1 MSSNKDNNKKKTID
15 FNKPDTSKIEDIETK
30 ANDTLKAE
38 ESQTFLSPEEVDNN
52 DTVQQVVSSTESDD
66 TVRIETPIGTEVEMT
81 REQYNELMS
90 QSKEPTKFQ
99 KELKEI
105 LVNVSQERL
114 DAITAGLKKGILK
127 LEFIKDGS
135 VKPDNR
141 EYVPITYGQNR
152 KVNRIMKLARL
163 MREDI
168 NEVLKEKPSL
178 ALEELI
184 KKYPEVI
191 DEDTTVDELRNINLI
206 NEFVG
211 NYVIAQKAKIY
222 WGIDNIENYVLSDLV
237 LIIGLYEQ
245 RNNFTNS

>member
-1 MSSNKDNNKKKTID
+1 MTNSSSKKTID
-15 FNKPDTSKIEDIETK
+15 FNTPDTSKIEETEVK
-30 ANDTLKAE
+30 TNDNQSE
-38 ESQTFLSPEEVDNN
+38 TFLSPEEVDNN
-52 DTVQQVVSSTESDD
+52 TPIVSSTDD
-66 TVRIETPIGTEVEMT
+66 GNEIISIETPIGTEVKMT
-81 REQYNELMS
+81 KDQYDELTA

-105 LVNVSQERL
+105 LVSVSQERL

-127 LEFIKDGS
+127 LEYIKDGS
-135 VKPDNR
+135 VKPDNK

-168 NEVLKEKPSL
+168 DEVLKEKPNL
-178 ALEELI
+178 TVEELV

-191 DEDTTVDELRNINLI
+191 DQDTTMDELRNINLI

>member
-15 FNKPDTSKIEDIETK
+15 FNKPDTSKVEDVENK
-30 ANDTLKAE
+30 E
-38 ESQTFLSPEEVDNN
+38 PQTFLSPEEVDNN
-52 DTVQQVVSSTESDD
+52 DTVQQVVSSTDESGD

-81 REQYNELMS
+81 REQYTELMS

-127 LEFIKDGS
+127 LEYIKDGS

-168 NEVLKEKPSL
+168 NEVLKEKPSITV
-178 ALEELI
+178 EELV

-191 DEDTTVDELRNINLI
+191 DEDTTADELRNINLI

>member
-1 MSSNKDNNKKKTID
+1 MTNSKSNKTID
-15 FNKPDTSKIEDIETK
+15 FNTPDTSKIEDIETK
-30 ANDTLKAE
+30 ANDELNQSE
-38 ESQTFLSPEEVDNN
+38 TFLSPEEVDNN
-52 DTVQQVVSSTESDD
+52 TPVISGTDD
-66 TVRIETPIGTEVEMT
+66 GNEIISIETPIGTEVKMT
-81 REQYNELMS
+81 KDQYDELTA

-105 LVNVSQERL
+105 LVSVSQERL

-127 LEFIKDGS
+127 LEYIKDGS
-135 VKPDNR
+135 VKPDNK

-168 NEVLKEKPSL
+168 DEVLKEKPNL
-178 ALEELI
+178 TVEELV

-191 DEDTTVDELRNINLI
+191 DEDTTIDELRNVNLI